1 MPSASVQRRLVLTL
15 SLLARS
21 LRRLGRRQ
29 ERQGALCVFCSHFA
43 TLQERLADPV
53 HPSSTGNQP
62 DMFVPLA
69 LFLARPSPSL
79 TLPPPLLLPLAR
91 SDGALVGGASLKP
104 EFVDIIRAAE
114 ESFKAKS
121 KL

>member
-1 MPSASVQRRLVLTL
+1 MRLLL
-15 SLLARS
+15 SLYDS
-21 LRRLGRRQ
+21 
-29 ERQGALCVFCSHFA
+29 
-43 TLQERLADPV
+43 QERLADPV

-79 TLPPPLLLPLAR
+79 NLPPPLLLPLAR